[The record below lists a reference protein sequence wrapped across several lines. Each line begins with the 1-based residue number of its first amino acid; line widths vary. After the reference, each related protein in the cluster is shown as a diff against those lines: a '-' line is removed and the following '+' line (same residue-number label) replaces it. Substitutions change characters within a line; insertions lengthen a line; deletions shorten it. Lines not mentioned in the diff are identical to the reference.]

1 MPLPTLE
8 AVIPLTGALAIAA
21 SLAPAGARDVAPSA
35 SVSASYTPL
44 AGRIIGAETV
54 EGEAYA
60 LLQHLTDR
68 IGPRLSGS
76 EGAAAAVAWTAERL
90 RSYGLQVRT
99 EKVLVP
105 HWVRGAEEAE
115 IVAPAP
121 QKMLVTALGGSD
133 PTPAAGV
140 TAEVVES
147 VGLEGLAALGVAGV
161 RGKIVLFNGPMTTRG
176 MEGYGPAVVQRTRG
190 AVEAARLG
198 AVAAMVRSVG
208 TLSAR
213 LVHTGAMTY
222 DDHVPRIP
230 AAAVTAED
238 ADLMHRLLASGQTVR
253 VRLRLGCRTLPDVES
268 ANVVADLPGRERP
281 EEIVLV
287 GAHLDSWDLGTGAVD
302 DGAGVVMVMETLRLL
317 KALGLVPRRT
327 VRGVLYMNE
336 ENGLRGARAYA
347 EAHAAELPRHVA
359 ALESDSGAGQPTG
372 WSATVGAGGL
382 EALHDVAR
390 LLAPLGADAVAAG
403 GGGADIEPLHA
414 AGVPLLGLRLDATR
428 YFDWHHSPAD
438 TLDKVDA
445 LALASGAAALAVA
458 AYVLADMPQPLP
470 RPSPPRPS
478 PSPRP

>member
-1 MPLPTLE
+1 MRRAP
-8 AVIPLTGALAIAA
+8 ALVIAA
-21 SLAPAGARDVAPSA
+21 SLIAAGASSAPPPSA
-35 SVSASYTPL
+35 STTYASA
-44 AGRIIGAETV
+44 AGRIIGAEMV
-54 EGEAYA
+54 EGQAYA

-68 IGPRLSGS
+68 IGPRLTGS
-76 EGAAAAVAWTAERL
+76 ANAEAAVDWAAERL
-90 RSYGLQVRT
+90 WSFGLQART

-115 IVAPAP
+115 ILSPVS

-133 PTPAAGV
+133 PTPPDGL

-147 VGLEGLAALGVAGV
+147 VGLEGLAALGSAAV
-161 RGKIVLFNGPMTTRG
+161 RGKIVLFNGPMTVRG

-198 AVAAMVRSVG
+198 AVAAIVRSVG

-230 AAAVTAED
+230 GAAVTAED
-238 ADLMHRLLASGQTVR
+238 ADLIHRLLASGERVR

-281 EEIVLV
+281 DEIVLI
-287 GAHLDSWDLGTGAVD
+287 GAHLDSWDLGTGALD
-302 DGAGVVMVMETLRLL
+302 DGAGVAMVMETLRLL
-317 KALGLVPRRT
+317 KALGLTPRRT

-347 EAHAAELPRHVA
+347 ETHAAELSRHVA
-359 ALESDSGAGQPTG
+359 ALETDSGAGRPTG
-372 WSATVGAGGL
+372 WSTTMGTGGL
-382 EALHDVAR
+382 DVMKDVAR
-390 LLAPLGADAVAAG
+390 LLAPVGADAVTPG
-403 GGGADIEPLHA
+403 GGGADIEPMHA
-414 AGVPLLGLRLDATR
+414 AGVPLLGLRLDASR

-445 LALASGAAALAVA
+445 RELASGAAALAVA
-458 AYVLADMPQPLP
+458 AYVLADMPEALP
-470 RPSPPRPS
+470 RPSPPESPPS
-478 PSPRP
+478 PPRP